1 MSPMGFAVH
10 RQARHIASV
19 MDEHSMYGED
29 WDYYGEDAPPMSYIK
44 PVPIWLCV
52 FLVIGYIL
60 GGAFLFQKW
69 EQWDF
74 LDAAYFCF
82 ITLTTIGEFYTILD
96 FFVIYFLSSQKKSYK
111 TMETMKLYHSY
122 DALRLQIEKVY
133 HFIEISFLNLIFHS
147 PPSSFFFLLCI

>member
-19 MDEHSMYGED
+19 MDENSMYGED
-29 WDYYGEDAPPMSYIK
+29 WDYYGEDGPPMSYIR

-52 FLVIGYIL
+52 FLVIGYII

-69 EQWDF
+69 EDWGF

-82 ITLTTIGEFYTILD
+82 ITLTTIGEY
-96 FFVIYFLSSQKKSYK
+96 FFHSTRKKFLIYFITAKKN
-111 TMETMKLYHSY
+111 L
-122 DALRLQIEKVY
+122 LRRWKR
-133 HFIEISFLNLIFHS
+133 
-147 PPSSFFFLLCI
+147 